1 VPSFRK
7 SKYCRIRHLSVSRES
22 KLDGTHGITPKGR
35 ACFGNSSLLQNS
47 LEQYVIR
54 RIVDFALNNQL
65 LVLGF
70 AALLFAGG
78 IAAFHDLPIEA
89 YPDVADNYV
98 EIITQWPGIS
108 AEQIEQQVTI
118 PLEIVMNGIP
128 HVVHLRSFSL
138 FGLSDIKLIFDDES
152 DNDWN
157 RERVLERLS
166 QVTLPPNVVPQ
177 MGTDWSPVGQIY
189 FFTLHS
195 TNPAYDPM
203 ELKSIEDW
211 VIEKSFKAVPNIVDV
226 ASFGGPTREYQVRVN
241 PNKLVSYGLSL
252 AQVEQQ
258 LTNNNANAGGSF
270 IEAGLQQINVRS
282 IGLVNRVQD
291 IEQTVI
297 VTKNGTP
304 IRVQDIA
311 VVSQGPK
318 IRLGQFAKAI
328 HREDGKIIDND
339 DVVSGIVLLRKGAA
353 ADMALQGIHK
363 KVEELNNYILPR
375 GVKIVPFIDRSDLV
389 HFTSHTV
396 LHNLTEGM
404 ILVSIILF
412 LFLGNVRGA
421 LIVAAT
427 IPFSLLFASICL
439 DLRHI
444 PANLL
449 SLGALDF
456 GMVVDGAVV
465 MVENI
470 VRHLSHQNGV
480 KTARERISEAS
491 HEVQRPVFFAIA
503 IIITAYLPIFTLQR
517 VEGRLFHPMAWTV
530 AFALLGAL
538 LFSILIAPVLASFAF
553 QKGAKE
559 WHNPILHFVIERY
572 RIAVR
577 WAIRRRTI
585 TVGACVLLVAIANY
599 LAFSGVIGSEFLPHL
614 DEGALWVRGTLAPS
628 TGPEEGIRAANQ
640 ARIIFCSF
648 PEVPQCTSQVG
659 RPDDGTD
666 TTGFFNTE
674 FFVDLKPKEVWRPVF
689 HENKDE
695 LIAAMQRELDKIPGV
710 VWGFSQPIED
720 NMEEAVSGVKGA
732 LATKIYGDDLKVLEE
747 KGDEIVNIMRHING
761 IEDLGVFR
769 VLGQPNLN
777 VTVDRAAAARYQ
789 INVADVQDAIQTA
802 VGGNALTQV
811 LQGEARYDL
820 TLRYLPEYRDTQEA
834 IENIRLLSASGERVS
849 LQQLCRMS
857 VTDGASEIYREG
869 NRRYV
874 AIKYSV
880 RGRDLGSTVEEAIK
894 KVNQEVKLPSGYSL
908 DWEGEYESQ
917 KRANQRL
924 LIVLPI
930 TILLIFV
937 ILYTMFKSFK
947 WALLILANIAIAPI
961 GGLLALL
968 MTGTNFSVSSGVGFL
983 ALFGVS
989 VQTGV
994 IMLEYINQLRAR
1006 RYSIED
1012 AAVEGAVL
1020 RLRPIMMTMLVATL
1034 GLLPA
1039 ALSHA
1044 IGSDSQRPFAIV
1056 IVGGLIAAL
1065 VMSVF
1070 LLPTLYVW
1078 IASERDVLPTAEGTF
1093 EEGEHV
1099 D

>member
-1 VPSFRK
+1 M
-7 SKYCRIRHLSVSRES
+7 
-22 KLDGTHGITPKGR
+22 
-35 ACFGNSSLLQNS
+35 
-47 LEQYVIR
+47 IR
-54 RIVDFALNNQL
+54 RVVDFALTNRL
-65 LVLGF
+65 LVMAF
-70 AALLFAGG
+70 ALLLFAGG
-78 IAAFHDLPIEA
+78 FVAFRDLPIEA

-98 EIITQWPGIS
+98 EIVTQWPGIS

-138 FGLSDIKLIFDDES
+138 FGLSDLKLVFDDES
-152 DNDWN
+152 SNDWN

-166 QVTLPPNVVPQ
+166 QVTLPPNVLPQ
-177 MGTDWSPVGQIY
+177 MQTDWSPVGQIY

-211 VIEKSFKAVPNIVDV
+211 VIEKNFKSVENIVDV
-226 ASFGGPTREYQVRVN
+226 ASFGGPTREYQVRLD
-241 PNKLVSYGLSL
+241 PDKLVSYGLSL

-258 LTNNNANAGGSF
+258 LTNNNINAGGSF
-270 IEAGLQQINVRS
+270 IQEGLQQINVRS
-282 IGLVNRVQD
+282 VGLVDRAQD
-291 IEQTVI
+291 IAETV
-297 VTKNGTP
+297 VLTKNGTP
-304 IRVQDIA
+304 LRVKDIA

-328 HREDGKIIDND
+328 HREDGRIIDND

-353 ADMALQGIHK
+353 ADIALKGIEK
-363 KVEELNNYILPR
+363 KVKELNDHILPR
-375 GVKIVPFIDRSDLV
+375 GVKVIPFIDRSDLV
-389 HFTSHTV
+389 HFTTHTV
-396 LHNLTEGM
+396 LHNLLEGM
-404 ILVSIILF
+404 ILVSLILL

-421 LIVAAT
+421 IIVALT

-470 VRHLSHQNGV
+470 VRHLGQKNGI
-480 KTARERISEAS
+480 KTPNERISEAA
-491 HEVQRPVFFAIA
+491 HEVQRPVFYAIA

-538 LFSILIAPVLASFAF
+538 LFSIVIAPVLASFAF

-559 WHNPILHFVIERY
+559 WHNPVMHFLTERY

-577 WAIRRRTI
+577 WAIRRRVL
-585 TVGACVLLVAIANY
+585 TVGVGVLGLFIALY

-628 TGPEEGIRAANQ
+628 VGPDEGIRVSNQ
-640 ARIIFCSF
+640 ARIILCSF
-648 PEVPQCTSQVG
+648 PEVPQCTSQTG

-666 TTGFFNTE
+666 TTSFFNTE
-674 FFVDLKPKEVWRPVF
+674 YFVDLKPKEQWRPVF
-689 HENKDE
+689 HQNKDE
-695 LIAAMQRELDKIPGV
+695 LIAAMNRELNKIPGV

-720 NMEEAVSGVKGA
+720 NMEEAVSGVKGE
-732 LATKIYGDDLKVLEE
+732 LATKVYGDDLKVLEE
-747 KGDEIVNIMRHING
+747 KSDQIVSIMRGVKG
-761 IEDLGVFR
+761 IEDLGVFH

-777 VTVDRAAAARYQ
+777 VAVDRTAAARYQ
-789 INVADVQDAIQTA
+789 INTADVQDAIQTA

-820 TLRYLPEYRDTQEA
+820 TLRYLPPYRSTKEA
-834 IENIRLLSASGERVS
+834 IESVRILSPSGERVS
-849 LQQLCRMS
+849 LAQLCKIEER
-857 VTDGASEIYREG
+857 DGGSEIYREG
-869 NRRYV
+869 NQRYV

-880 RGRDLGSTVEEAIK
+880 RGRDLGGAVEESMK
-894 KVNQEVKLPSGYSL
+894 KVEDQVKLPAGYHI

-917 KRANQRL
+917 KRADERL

-947 WALLILANIAIAPI
+947 WALLILANVAMARI

-968 MTGTNFSVSSGVGFL
+968 ITGTNFSVSSGVGFL

-1056 IVGGLIAAL
+1056 IVGGLIADL
-1065 VMSVF
+1065 VMSIF

-1078 IASERDVLPTAEGTF
+1078 TAGDQDVLPASEEGF
-1093 EEGEHV
+1093 DVGEHV

>member
-1 VPSFRK
+1 M
-7 SKYCRIRHLSVSRES
+7 
-22 KLDGTHGITPKGR
+22 
-35 ACFGNSSLLQNS
+35 
-47 LEQYVIR
+47 IR
-54 RIVDFALNNQL
+54 RVVDFALDNRL
-65 LVLGF
+65 LILALALILF
-70 AALLFAGG
+70 AAG
-78 IAAFHDLPIEA
+78 IVSFKRLPIEA

-98 EIITQWPGIS
+98 EVITQWPGIS

-138 FGLSDIKLIFDDES
+138 FGLSDLKLVFDEDS

-189 FFTLHS
+189 FFTLRS
-195 TNPAYDPM
+195 TNPAYDAM
-203 ELKSIEDW
+203 ELKSLEDW
-211 VIEKSFKAVPNIVDV
+211 VVEKNFKSVPNIVDV
-226 ASFGGPTREYQVRVN
+226 SSFGGPTREYQVRVD
-241 PNKLVSYGLSL
+241 PNKLIAYGLSL
-252 AQVEQQ
+252 AQIEQQ

-270 IEAGLQQINVRS
+270 IQEGLQQINVRS
-282 IGLVNRVQD
+282 VGLVDRSQD
-291 IEQTVI
+291 IAETVI
-297 VTKNGTP
+297 LTKNGTP
-304 IRVQDIA
+304 LRVKDIA

-339 DVVSGIVLLRKGAA
+339 DVVSGIVLLRKGATA
-353 ADMALQGIHK
+353 ELALQGIHD
-363 KVEELNNYILPR
+363 KVDELNNHILPP
-375 GVKIVPFIDRSDLV
+375 GVKIIPFIDRSTLV

-404 ILVSIILF
+404 ILVSVILF
-412 LFLGNVRGA
+412 LFLGNIRGA

-439 DLRHI
+439 DIRQI

-470 VRHLSHQNGV
+470 VRHLSREEGT
-480 KTARERISEAS
+480 KTPTERISEAS
-491 HEVQRPVFFAIA
+491 HEVQRPVFYAIA
-503 IIITAYLPIFTLQR
+503 IIITAYLPIFTLER

-553 QKGAKE
+553 AKGAKE
-559 WHNPILHFVIERY
+559 WHNPVMHFLIERY
-572 RIAVR
+572 RVAVR
-577 WAIRRRTI
+577 WAIRHRAVTI
-585 TVGACVLLVAIANY
+585 GVCLLLVALGNY
-599 LAFSGVIGSEFLPHL
+599 LAFSGAIGSEFLPHL

-628 TGPEEGIRAANQ
+628 TGPDEGIRVANQ
-640 ARIIFCSF
+640 ARVVLCSF

-674 FFVDLKPKEVWRPVF
+674 FFVDLKQKEDWRPVF

-732 LATKIYGDDLKVLEE
+732 LATKVYGDDLKVLED
-747 KGDEIVNIMRHING
+747 KSDEIVNIMRQIKG

-811 LQGEARYDL
+811 LKGEARYDL
-820 TLRYLPEYRDTQEA
+820 TLRYLPKYRDTQEA
-834 IENIRLLSASGERVS
+834 IENIRLLAPSGERVS
-849 LQQLCRMS
+849 LAQLCTIKE
-857 VTDGASEIYREG
+857 TDGASEVYREG

-894 KVNQEVKLPSGYSL
+894 KVNEQVKLPTGYSL

-924 LIVLPI
+924 MIVLPI
-930 TILLIFV
+930 TIFIIFI
-937 ILYTMFKSFK
+937 ILYTMFGSFK
-947 WALLILANIAIAPI
+947 WATLILVNIAIAPI
-961 GGLLALL
+961 GGLLALFIS
-968 MTGTNFSVSSGVGFL
+968 GTNFSVSSGVGFL

-1006 RYSIED
+1006 RYTIED

-1065 VMSVF
+1065 IMSVF

-1078 IASERDVLPTAEGTF
+1078 IAGERDVLPAAEEGF
-1093 EEGEHV
+1093 EVGEHV

>member
-1 VPSFRK
+1 M
-7 SKYCRIRHLSVSRES
+7 
-22 KLDGTHGITPKGR
+22 
-35 ACFGNSSLLQNS
+35 
-47 LEQYVIR
+47 IR
-54 RIVDFALNNQL
+54 RVVDFALGNRL
-65 LVLGF
+65 LVLAF
-70 AALLFAGG
+70 ALILFAGG
-78 IAAFHDLPIEA
+78 IVAFRHLPIEA

-98 EIITQWPGIS
+98 EVITQWPGIS

-138 FGLSDIKLIFDDES
+138 FGLSDLKLIFDDES

-166 QVTLPPNVVPQ
+166 QVTLPPGVVPQ

-195 TNPAYDPM
+195 SNPAYDAM

-211 VIEKSFKAVPNIVDV
+211 VIEKNFKQVPDIVDV
-226 ASFGGPTREYQVRVN
+226 ASFGGPTREYQVRVD
-241 PNKLVSYGLSL
+241 PNKLIAYGLSL
-252 AQVEQQ
+252 AQIEQQ

-270 IEAGLQQINVRS
+270 IQEGLQQINVNAR
-282 IGLVNRVQD
+282 GLVDRSQD
-291 IEQTVI
+291 IAETVI
-297 VTKNGTP
+297 LTKNGTP
-304 IRVQDIA
+304 LRVKDIA

-353 ADMALQGIHK
+353 ADTALQGIHQ
-363 KVEELNNYILPR
+363 KVEELNNHILPP

-412 LFLGNVRGA
+412 LFLGNIRGA

-470 VRHLSHQNGV
+470 VRHLGRPNGT
-480 KTARERISEAS
+480 KTPAEQISEAS
-491 HEVQRPVFFAIA
+491 HEVQRPVFYAIA

-538 LFSILIAPVLASFAF
+538 LFSIIIAPVLASFAF
-553 QKGAKE
+553 AKGAKE
-559 WHNPILHFVIERY
+559 WHNPVMDFVIDRY
-572 RIAVR
+572 RVALR
-577 WAIRRRTI
+577 WAIRHRLI
-585 TVGACVLLVAIANY
+585 TVGVVGILLCFAGY
-599 LAFSGVIGSEFLPHL
+599 LTFGGAIGSEFLPHL

-628 TGPEEGIRAANQ
+628 TGPDEGIRVANQ
-640 ARIIFCSF
+640 ARIMLCAF

-674 FFVDLKPKEVWRPVF
+674 FYVDLKPKEDWRPVF
-689 HENKDE
+689 HENEDE

-732 LATKIYGDDLKVLEE
+732 LATKIFGDDLRLLEE
-747 KGDEIVNIMRHING
+747 KADEIVAIMRG
-761 IEDLGVFR
+761 IKGVEDLGVFR

-777 VTVDRAAAARYQ
+777 ISVNREQAARYQ
-789 INVADVQDAIQTA
+789 INVSDVQDAIQTA

-811 LQGEARYDL
+811 LKGKARYDL
-820 TLRYLPEYRDTQEA
+820 TLRYLPQYRDTEDA
-834 IENIRLLSASGERVS
+834 IERIRLLSPTGERVS
-849 LQQLCRMS
+849 LAQLCKIT
-857 VTDGASEIYREG
+857 VTDGASEVYREG

-880 RGRDLGSTVEEAIK
+880 RGRDLGSTVEEAIR
-894 KVNQEVKLPSGYSL
+894 KVNEQVKLPTGYIL
-908 DWEGEYESQ
+908 DWEGEYASQ
-917 KRANQRL
+917 KRANERL

-930 TILLIFV
+930 TIFIIFI

-947 WALLILANIAIAPI
+947 WALLIMANIAIAPV

-968 MTGTNFSVSSGVGFL
+968 ITGTNFSVSSGVGFL

-1006 RYSIED
+1006 RFSVED

-1065 VMSVF
+1065 IMSIF

-1078 IASERDVLPTAEGTF
+1078 VAGERDVLPLAEEGF
-1093 EEGEHV
+1093 DVGEHV